1 MYDGKITIGTELDT
15 KSVDAQINKLQY
27 DLKHMIND
35 LETDKIAPVS
45 LKMSEGDRIK
55 LENDIEKVNNK
66 IISLRE
72 SMNDTSNE
80 SDRLGKNISKNMK
93 NSVSKLKK
101 FGLALFSIRSIY
113 SLVSKASSQ
122 YLSQDTEL
130 AEKLQSVWV
139 GLGSFLAPAIER
151 VSNLLLK
158 GLGYLNEFIK
168 ALTGIDYIA
177 RANAKALEKQAKAQK
192 KLNNQTYDFDE
203 IRKQQ
208 EMTSESA
215 SSSSGMIDIPELD
228 SKIVKKLQDLAFWL
242 KENQDLVKA
251 VGITLL
257 TVFGAYKI
265 AKLVSNIGSLIGTAG
280 TGLTGLLSVLKVLG
294 TIGVIAI
301 SVSLLY
307 TALTGR
313 DLLDDINKIKEG
325 LKDLDEISKERADKS
340 NELTEKY
347 KKNLET
353 LGESIEKLSNEDIQ
367 AFINQ
372 TNIATEST
380 NEVSESLFEKNK
392 NLASTTEEYKANTTV
407 MENNLE
413 TLGIFKTELEAI
425 KDKLQKENEELDK
438 NSEKYKENDDL
449 INQINNSLKNIDGYT
464 ATATA
469 NLTIQDN
476 ADDWATNLSKRLSNF
491 FGGVSQTITG
501 WFNPSKKTKA
511 YALGGIVT
519 QPTRALIGE
528 AGYPEAVVPMTA
540 DYLSTLASAIAQYGG
555 GGSSQPINIYLNGRL
570 IQREINNQTQKNNFV
585 TNK

>member
-1 MYDGKITIGTELDT
+1 MYDGKLRIDTELNT
-15 KSVDAQINKLQY
+15 KSVDAQIKKLEH
-27 DLKHMIND
+27 DLERMTKS
-35 LETDKIAPVS
+35 LETDKTRPIS
-45 LKMSEGDRIK
+45 LRMSKDERIQ
-55 LENDIEKVNNK
+55 LESDIEKVKNR

-72 SMNDTSNE
+72 SMNETSSE
-80 SDRLGKNISKNMK
+80 SNKLGKNISKNM
-93 NSVSKLKK
+93 NSSVSKLKK

-113 SLVSKASSQ
+113 SLVSRASSQ

-130 AEKLQSVWV
+130 AEKLRSVWV
-139 GLGSFLAPAIER
+139 GLGSFLAPAIEKI
-151 VSNLLLK
+151 SNVLLK
-158 GLGYLNEFIK
+158 GLGYLNEFVK

-203 IRKQQ
+203 IRKQR
-208 EMTSESA
+208 EMTSEST

-228 SKIVKKLQDLAFWL
+228 SKIIKKLQDLAFWL

-301 SVSLLY
+301 GVSLLY

-325 LKDLDEISKERADKS
+325 LEELDEINKERAKRADEMTEEYKS
-340 NELTEKY
+340 NLDD
-347 KKNLET
+347 
-353 LGESIEKLSNEDIQ
+353 LGESIERLSNEDIQ

-449 INQINNSLKNIDGYT
+449 INQISKSLENIDGYT
-464 ATATA
+464 ADATA

-476 ADDWATNLSKRLSNF
+476 ADDWATNLSKRLNNF
-491 FGGVSQTITG
+491 FGGINQTITG

-555 GGSSQPINIYLNGRL
+555 SGSSQPINIYLNGRL

>member
-1 MYDGKITIGTELDT
+1 MYDGKLRIDTELNT
-15 KSVDAQINKLQY
+15 KSVDAQIKKLEY
-27 DLKHMIND
+27 DLERMAKS
-35 LETDKIAPVS
+35 LETDKTRPIS
-45 LKMSEGDRIK
+45 LRMSKDERIQ
-55 LENDIEKVNNK
+55 LESDIEKVKNR

-72 SMNDTSNE
+72 SMNETSSE
-80 SDRLGKNISKNMK
+80 SNKLGKNISKNM
-93 NSVSKLKK
+93 NSSVSKLKK

-113 SLVSKASSQ
+113 SLVSRASSQ

-130 AEKLQSVWV
+130 AEKLRSVWV
-139 GLGSFLAPAIER
+139 GLGSFLAPAIEKI
-151 VSNLLLK
+151 SNVLLK
-158 GLGYLNEFIK
+158 GLGYLNEFVK

-177 RANAKALEKQAKAQK
+177 RANAKALEKQAKAQN

-208 EMTSESA
+208 EMTSEST
-215 SSSSGMIDIPELD
+215 SSSSGIIDIPELD

-294 TIGVIAI
+294 TIGVIAVG
-301 SVSLLY
+301 VSLLY

-313 DLLDDINKIKEG
+313 DLLDDFNKIKEG

-340 NELTEKY
+340 NEFTEKY

-449 INQINNSLKNIDGYT
+449 INQINKSLKNIDGYT
-464 ATATA
+464 ADATA

-491 FGGVSQTITG
+491 FGGISQTITG

-555 GGSSQPINIYLNGRL
+555 SGSSQPINIYLNGRL